1 MVPFRVPSSLP
12 PSQGVLRLHSQ
23 RDCHPYVEEQIQ
35 DEKCPQNCTSKCLE
49 IPFRLASSIRQIL
62 LIADKTDYQPGDTG
76 IYYAAFSKVDHSKNT
91 IMQAPKKWSLQKA
104 DSWNIVSDTCSR
116 SGSSFFLHYTLFP
129 ALRRFFMTAQFFS
142 LWLASFWEIQ
152 YLLWMGSWC
161 FFSEASLPSPGWIH
175 LAQKACG
182 TDHHHCWC
190 FRR

>member
-76 IYYAAFSKVDHSKNT
+76 MAFSKVDHSTMYFTYPKNDLF
-91 IMQAPKKWSLQKA
+91 KKQTAEILYP
-104 DSWNIVSDTCSR
+104 IHVR
-116 SGSSFFLHYTLFP
+116 GPGPLFFLHYTLFP
-129 ALRRFFMTAQFFS
+129 ASAAFL
-142 LWLASFWEIQ
+142 
-152 YLLWMGSWC
+152 
-161 FFSEASLPSPGWIH
+161 
-175 LAQKACG
+175 
-182 TDHHHCWC
+182 
-190 FRR
+190 

>member
-1 MVPFRVPSSLP
+1 MWRRGKSRTKNARRIAQANAWRFHLDWPLQSGKSCLSLTK
-12 PSQGVLRLHSQ
+12 L
-23 RDCHPYVEEQIQ
+23 I
-35 DEKCPQNCTSKCLE
+35 TSRE
-49 IPFRLASSIRQIL
+49 TQV
-62 LIADKTDYQPGDTG
+62 
-76 IYYAAFSKVDHSKNT
+76 YYTAFSKVDQCKNT

-116 SGSSFFLHYTLFP
+116 SGSSFFFHYTLFP

-142 LWLASFWEIQ
+142 LWLASLWEIQ

>member
-76 IYYAAFSKVDHSKNT
+76 IYYTAFSKVDQCKNT
-91 IMQAPKKWSLQKA
+91 IIQAPQKMI
-104 DSWNIVSDTCSR
+104 SSKSR
-116 SGSSFFLHYTLFP
+116 QLKYCIRYMFEVRVSFFFCTILFFRP
-129 ALRRFFMTAQFFS
+129 PPLFYDSSVFFPLAGFFLGNS
-142 LWLASFWEIQ
+142 IPFMNGELV
-152 YLLWMGSWC
+152 
-161 FFSEASLPSPGWIH
+161 FF
-175 LAQKACG
+175 Q
-182 TDHHHCWC
+182 
-190 FRR
+190 

>member
-76 IYYAAFSKVDHSKNT
+76 IYYSAFSKVDQSKNT
-91 IMQAPKKWSLQKA
+91 IMQAPPKMISSK
-104 DSWNIVSDTCSR
+104 SR
-116 SGSSFFLHYTLFP
+116 QLKYCIRYMFEVRVLFFLHYTLFP

-142 LWLASFWEIQ
+142 L
-152 YLLWMGSWC
+152 
-161 FFSEASLPSPGWIH
+161 
-175 LAQKACG
+175 
-182 TDHHHCWC
+182 
-190 FRR
+190 